1 MTKKLAIRLSIVSIY
16 FLLDLSYTFWKMKD
30 QIITSTLIEKGLLF
44 LGVSVSIY
52 LITRKE
58 ERKNKITSP
67 Q

>member
-44 LGVSVSIY
+44 LGVSVTIY